1 MKKMILRREIKKK
14 NDEREIRIFCRNCKI
29 EIFRY
34 IKYKDTAFYD
44 IEDLRIVGVDL
55 EEDKKILEVEC
66 FKCKNIYRIQ
76 VEP

>member
-1 MKKMILRREIKKK
+1 MEKCLVKRERKKK
-14 NDEREIRIFCRNCKI
+14 NNRREIRIFCRNCEV

-34 IKYKDTAFYD
+34 IKYKDTAIYD

-55 EEDKKILEVEC
+55 EEDKKILEIEC
-66 FKCKNIYRIQ
+66 WKCKKIYKIQ